1 MRCKWTGRLAA
12 GSTCQEEGAENGHT
26 LAGSAAHEVA
36 PAWQGRN
43 MLWHSLLPSL

>member
-12 GSTCQEEGAENGHT
+12 GSTCQEEGVEEGHT

-36 PAWQGRN
+36 PARWGRN
-43 MLWHSLLPSL
+43 MLRHSLLPSR